1 MTTRTLLASGPYET
15 PQCGILTIQP
25 EQILCG
31 SSEIDDFDRVGD
43 DWN

>member
-1 MTTRTLLASGPYET
+1 MPYET